1 MLYLYLFLILWFCT
15 IVVGYKF
22 WICETCEGADILVHR
37 RWSLYSIRG
46 QAQRCCWPHSEN
58 IWSCN
63 IRAVLSYS
71 WSFSPY
77 LWNSCPQAMSSCILL
92 HFSLNKFKISL
103 IFVLGS
109 VVTTSMSG
117 WLRGS
122 SWLFPI
128 TYGDMTLSLNEISR
142 LCLHALLNCTCLAL
156 SYHNCKGLHD

>member
-109 VVTTSMSG
+109 VGSYFIAVTVLFSG
-117 WLRGS
+117 
-122 SWLFPI
+122 FIPAYDI
-128 TYGDMTLSLNEISR
+128 I
-142 LCLHALLNCTCLAL
+142 
-156 SYHNCKGLHD
+156 